1 METITIKIP
10 DQNNTVVKQML
21 KDFGVTILEAPSKD
35 KHLELSPEQQQEIIS
50 SQEQIKNGL
59 FVTQS
64 DLDDE
69 INKWLKK

>member
-10 DQNNTVVKQML
+10 DQKSGIVKQML
-21 KDFGVTILEAPSKD
+21 KDFGVTILEASAKN

-50 SQEQIKNGL
+50 SQEQINNGL

>member
-21 KDFGVTILEAPSKD
+21 KDFGVTILETSGKSRQI
-35 KHLELSPEQQQEIIS
+35 KLSSEQQQEIIS
-50 SQEQIKNGL
+50 SQQEINNGL
-59 FVTQS
+59 FVTQA

>member
-10 DQNNTVVKQML
+10 DQNNSVVKQML
-21 KDFGVTILEAPSKD
+21 KDFGVTILETSAKD

-50 SQEQIKNGL
+50 SQEQIDNGL
-59 FVTQS
+59 FVTQA

>member
-1 METITIKIP
+1 
-10 DQNNTVVKQML
+10 ML
-21 KDFGVTILEAPSKD
+21 KDFGVTILEASAKN

-50 SQEQIKNGL
+50 SQEQINNGL

>member
-21 KDFGVTILEAPSKD
+21 KDFGVTILEAPVKSRQIK
-35 KHLELSPEQQQEIIS
+35 LSSEQQQEIIS

-59 FVTQS
+59 FVTQA

>member
-10 DQNNTVVKQML
+10 DQNNSVVKQML
-21 KDFGVTILEAPSKD
+21 KDFGVTILETSAKD

-50 SQEQIKNGL
+50 SQEQIDNDL